1 MWLELILSPAIGAI
15 VGILITML
23 VEYLRRPRLTLS
35 IEPNPRDFFPQQP
48 ARPANVVRP
57 VRVTVTNKPGPWW
70 MTRDPA
76 LRCQATITFRH
87 LNDGQDIFGR
97 SMEGRWTTSPE
108 PTPIEI
114 TGEVDQGTG
123 TPVAGLDAASATG
136 KHPIKLYMR
145 DPSRVTPISRIDIH
159 AGESVPLDVAVRC
172 DADQECYGWNNWS
185 YCSTPPCRNPAWRL
199 GEGRY
204 LVEVMVTSSGQ
215 TCRGLYRLIND
226 VARSDFRLEEARAE
240 DHAKVR

>member
-1 MWLELILSPAIGAI
+1 MWLELILSSAIGAI
-15 VGILITML
+15 AGILITML

-35 IEPNPRDFFPQQP
+35 LDKSQDFRPQHP
-48 ARPANVVRP
+48 GRPANEVRSA
-57 VRVTVTNKPGPWW
+57 RLTVTNHPGPRW

-87 LNDGQDIFGR
+87 LDGQDVFGR
-97 SMEGRWTTSPE
+97 SMEGRWANSLE
-108 PTPIEI
+108 PTLIEI

-123 TPVAGLDAASATG
+123 TPVAGLGAAPATG

-145 DPSRVTPISRIDIH
+145 DPSRLTPISRIDIH
-159 AGESVPLDVAVRC
+159 AGESVPLDVAVRL
-172 DADQECYGWNNWS
+172 DEDQECYGWNNYS
-185 YCSTPPCRNPAWRL
+185 YWSTPLWRNPQWKL
-199 GEGRY
+199 EKGRY

-215 TCRGLYRLIND
+215 TRRGVYRLIND
-226 VARSDFRLEEARAE
+226 VPRSDFRLEEARAE